1 MPALFDEII
10 KDYKIHTLRI
20 EDLKLM
26 SDVGFDV
33 AKISCPNAVAYSEK
47 LLNKPV
53 PQLPATLYMK
63 YYRDGNR
70 SEYEKPYFERRDAA
84 ILLLLA
90 ELTEKQGRFTDLL
103 IDYIWAI
110 LEEST
115 WVIPA
120 HIRQNHGNAPNC
132 LPDAFNL
139 TEEDDVRY
147 VDLFSAQTG
156 ALLAWIWYLGGEIL
170 DPVTPVIRARILS
183 MLKNRIFH
191 VYYEVKGEGNGWMG
205 DRGET
210 LNNWTP
216 WIVSNVL
223 NAVMLCETDIEK
235 RIYALERSSV
245 ILDRFTK
252 DYPEDGGCDEG
263 PGYWGVAGASYFDC
277 LEIISDMTGGEV
289 ALFDVP
295 FVKRLCEYIVDF
307 NLCGSV
313 YANFA
318 DASHFSGGCPTLL
331 SRMGRLCKS
340 DKLCG
345 YAAFK
350 ANKLSFNSWSS
361 SSTPYRS
368 FKNLFEPYPACQPIP
383 LKPETIF
390 YPNLEVLIVRSESG
404 LSLAAKGGHNAE
416 SHNHNDIGNF
426 ILFNRETPVFIDAG
440 VEQYC
445 KDTFSS
451 KRYTLWTMRSLYHN
465 LPEING
471 CEQLNGK
478 QYHANIISCENGKLV
493 LELKNAYPEEA
504 GINSYI
510 RSVSLNDN
518 CFACTDNIS
527 LNEPGKIAFSIICV
541 EEPENTASGKIRLN
555 NAGVLAEYDEA
566 LSYST
571 DKIKLES
578 KLRNE
583 WQTESLTR
591 IRLTEENI
599 ISKEYALTAKI
610 I

>member
-1 MPALFDEII
+1 
-10 KDYKIHTLRI
+10 
-20 EDLKLM
+20 
-26 SDVGFDV
+26 
-33 AKISCPNAVAYSEK
+33 
-47 LLNKPV
+47 
-53 PQLPATLYMK
+53 
-63 YYRDGNR
+63 
-70 SEYEKPYFERRDAA
+70 
-84 ILLLLA
+84 
-90 ELTEKQGRFTDLL
+90 
-103 IDYIWAI
+103 
-110 LEEST
+110 
-115 WVIPA
+115 
-120 HIRQNHGNAPNC
+120 
-132 LPDAFNL
+132 
-139 TEEDDVRY
+139 
-147 VDLFSAQTG
+147 
-156 ALLAWIWYLGGEIL
+156 
-170 DPVTPVIRARILS
+170 
-183 MLKNRIFH
+183 
-191 VYYEVKGEGNGWMG
+191 
-205 DRGET
+205 
-210 LNNWTP
+210 
-216 WIVSNVL
+216 
-223 NAVMLCETDIEK
+223 
-235 RIYALERSSV
+235 
-245 ILDRFTK
+245 
-252 DYPEDGGCDEG
+252 
-263 PGYWGVAGASYFDC
+263 
-277 LEIISDMTGGEV
+277 
-289 ALFDVP
+289 
-295 FVKRLCEYIVDF
+295 
-307 NLCGSV
+307 
-313 YANFA
+313 
-318 DASHFSGGCPTLL
+318 
-331 SRMGRLCKS
+331 MGRLCKS